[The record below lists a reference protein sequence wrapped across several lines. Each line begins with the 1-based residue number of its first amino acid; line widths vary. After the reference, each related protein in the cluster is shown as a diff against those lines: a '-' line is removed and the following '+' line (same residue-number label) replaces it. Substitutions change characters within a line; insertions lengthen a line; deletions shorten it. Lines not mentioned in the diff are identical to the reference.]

1 MSITRRKFVSLFASM
16 ALALSLVGIAPAAAY
31 ADDATTGSIKASAT
45 EITVTTGSS
54 TDLSQYFDKTGVDGD
69 YHFDYVLTSGS
80 GATVNK
86 HSGAFVPTTT
96 ADQDYT
102 VTVYLMNQ
110 PKHTSDP
117 GKPCSKD
124 NIKVLDQV
132 TLTIHVKTANASY
145 GYQGSGKNTIMVTDP
160 AVTDFSYDADDDMY
174 VNELSAP
181 SLSEDGDYYIIT
193 YMQNAGFQKY
203 DGATKYTERNKGNI
217 ALLSG
222 DNEIAT
228 LGDGSGVLVV
238 DSATHATK
246 TIVLKIKKS
255 SDVVL
260 GHMTLEFAPELR
272 GNNDTGVVLGSTV
285 QFNF

>member
-31 ADDATTGSIKASAT
+31 ADDATTGSIKAGAT

-54 TDLSQYFDKTGVDGD
+54 TDLSQYFEADDTVDGD

-110 PKHTSDP
+110 SKHTQDS
-117 GKPCSKD
+117 GKPCS
-124 NIKVLDQV
+124 NGGIKILDQT

-145 GYQGSGKNTIMVTDP
+145 GYQGSGKNTIKVTDP
-160 AVTDFSYDADDDMY
+160 AVTDFDYDSASDTY

-181 SLSEDGDYYIIT
+181 TLSDGYYAIT
-193 YMQNAGFQKY
+193 YVQNAGFKDY
-203 DGATKYTERNKGNI
+203 DGASDYTAWNKGNI
-217 ALLSG
+217 SLLNG
-222 DNEIAT
+222 DGDTIAS
-228 LGDGSGVLVV
+228 LGDGTGVLVV
-238 DSATHATK
+238 EDAVHATK
-246 TIVLKIKKS
+246 TITLKIKAS
-255 SDVVL
+255 NVVL
-260 GHMTLEFAPELR
+260 GETTLLFSGDLR
-272 GNNDTGVVLGSTV
+272 GNNKNAVLGSTV
-285 QFNF
+285 GFSF

>member
-16 ALALSLVGIAPAAAY
+16 ALALSLVGIAPASAY
-31 ADDATTGSIKASAT
+31 ATDSTEGTIVANAT

-54 TDLSQYFDKTGVDGD
+54 IDLSKYFDKDGVDGD
-69 YHFDYVLTSGS
+69 YHFDYVMASAT

-86 HSGAFVPTTT
+86 HSGLFVSTATT
-96 ADQDYT
+96 DQDYT

-110 PKHTSDP
+110 SEHTKDS
-117 GKPCSKD
+117 GKPCSND
-124 NIKVLDQV
+124 GIKVLDQT
-132 TLTIHVKTANASY
+132 TLTVHVRTENASY
-145 GYQGSGKNTIMVTDP
+145 GYQGSGKNTIKVTDP
-160 AVTDFSYDADDDMY
+160 AVTDFDYDADDNTY

-181 SLSEDGDYYIIT
+181 SLSEDGEYYVIT
-193 YMQNAGFQKY
+193 YVQNAGFQRY
-203 DGATKYTERNKGNI
+203 DGATAYTERNKGNI
-217 ALLSG
+217 VLLSD

-228 LGDGSGVLVV
+228 LGDGSGILVV

-260 GHMTLEFAPELR
+260 GHMTLEFAPGLR
-272 GNNDTGVVLGSTV
+272 GNNDTGVTLGSTV

>member
-31 ADDATTGSIKASAT
+31 ADDATTGNIKASAT

-69 YHFDYVLTSGS
+69 WHFDYVLTSGT

-110 PKHTSDP
+110 SKHTQDS
-117 GKPCSKD
+117 GKPCSD
-124 NIKVLDQV
+124 GGIKVLDQT

-145 GYQGSGKNTIMVTDP
+145 GYQGSGKNTIKVTDP
-160 AVTDFSYDADDDMY
+160 AVTDFSYDADSDIY
-174 VNELSAP
+174 VNELSVP
-181 SLSEDGDYYIIT
+181 SLDEDGEYYVVT

-203 DGATKYTERNKGNI
+203 DGADAYAARNAGKISLTTLDGEPI
-217 ALLSG
+217 AS
-222 DNEIAT
+222 
-228 LGDGSGVLVV
+228 LGDGTDVLTVE
-238 DSATHATK
+238 SAVHATK
-246 TIVLKIKKS
+246 TITLKIKVC
-255 SDVVL
+255 DEVVL
-260 GHMTLEFAPELR
+260 GETMLVFDGGLL
-272 GNNDTGVVLGSTV
+272 GNNDNTSLGSTV
-285 QFNF
+285 MFMF

>member
-110 PKHTSDP
+110 PKHTQDS
-117 GKPCSKD
+117 GKPCS
-124 NIKVLDQV
+124 NNGIKVLDKT

-160 AVTDFSYDADDDMY
+160 AVTDFDYNSDSDAY

-181 SLSEDGDYYIIT
+181 TLSDGYYTIT
-193 YMQNAGFQKY
+193 YVQNAGFQDH
-203 DGATKYTERNKGNI
+203 DGASNYTTWNKGNI
-217 ALLSG
+217 SLLNG
-222 DNEIAT
+222 DGDVIAS
-228 LGDGSGVLVV
+228 LGDGTGTLVV
-238 DSATHATK
+238 EDAVHATK
-246 TIVLKIKKS
+246 TITLKIKA

-260 GHMTLEFAPELR
+260 GETALVFSGDLR
-272 GNNDTGVVLGSTV
+272 GNNKNAVLGSTV
-285 QFNF
+285 GFSF